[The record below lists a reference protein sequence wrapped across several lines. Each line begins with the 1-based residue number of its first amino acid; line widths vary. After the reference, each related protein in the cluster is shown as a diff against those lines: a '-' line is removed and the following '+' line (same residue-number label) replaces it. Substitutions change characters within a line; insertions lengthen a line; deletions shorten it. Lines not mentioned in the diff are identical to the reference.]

1 MTLHRLDGIAPD
13 LAPSCWA
20 APNATL
26 IGKVR
31 LQHDA
36 SVWFG
41 AVLRGDNELID
52 IGARSNVQDNCVL
65 HTDMGSPLTVGPDC
79 TIGHMVMLHGCTIG
93 RNSLI
98 GIGSIVLNGA
108 RIGENCLIGANTLIP
123 EGKEIPSGTMVL
135 GSPGK
140 VVRKLTE
147 EDIARIG
154 RTVAFYERNAKRF
167 ADGFKPDPRG

>member
-1 MTLHRLDGIAPD
+1 MTLRRLDGIAPD

-98 GIGSIVLNGA
+98 GIGAVILNGA
-108 RIGENCLIGANTLIP
+108 VIGENCLIGAKALIS
-123 EGKEIPSGTMVL
+123 ERKVIPP
-135 GSPGK
+135 GSLVMGAPGK
-140 VVRKLTE
+140 VVRQLTDAE
-147 EDIARIG
+147 IAG
-154 RTVAFYERNAKRF
+154 LTHAAEHYAANWKRY
-167 ADGFKPDPRG
+167 ADGLT